1 MFRIKSLDVLSYA
14 FSHSYFTIFPR
25 NQSDPNHFDW
35 YASKPD
41 PSEGTL
47 DQSVFRLKTL
57 LAIPG
62 GATDPEAIRTLH
74 QSKYGLGD
82 RRTLDQAIEF
92 SGVDTKN
99 HKILGNRCGK
109 LAFVPFKEHPFGPD
123 FVPPYDPKTE
133 EFTGSRDP
141 GSIYYNSS
149 SKMDFKRW
157 EDAVDAME
165 RMQQQQEMRNLQRDP
180 KSDEGEA
187 SSKGLSR
194 VAHIVHMSFGDGH
207 GLHSQ
212 HEPDGSLVMVFLIA
226 FLGIAFNVFCRRRC
240 HMGKGTNEGDINGSF
255 VKTV

>member
-1 MFRIKSLDVLSYA
+1 MDFVPGWDGKIMKMWADTKIKNAVLSTYVA
-14 FSHSYFTIFPR
+14 DSS
-25 NQSDPNHFDW
+25 Q
-35 YASKPD
+35 
-41 PSEGTL
+41 
-47 DQSVFRLKTL
+47 
-57 LAIPG
+57 LA
-62 GATDPEAIRTLH
+62 D

-82 RRTLDQAIEF
+82 IRTLDQAIEL

-99 HKILGNRCGK
+99 LKILGNRCGK

-149 SKMDFKRW
+149 SKVDFKRW
-157 EDAVDAME
+157 EDAVEARNE
-165 RMQQQQEMRNLQRDP
+165 NLQLDP

-255 VKTV
+255 VKTL

>member
-1 MFRIKSLDVLSYA
+1 L
-14 FSHSYFTIFPR
+14 

-62 GATDPEAIRTLH
+62 GATEPEAIRALH
-74 QSKYGLGD
+74 QGKYGLGD

-99 HKILGNRCGK
+99 QKILGNKCGK
-109 LAFVPFKEHPFGPD
+109 LEYVPFKEHPFGPD

-133 EFTGSRDP
+133 EFIGSRDP

-149 SKMDFKRW
+149 SKMDKKSW
-157 EDAVDAME
+157 EDAVDAMG
-165 RMQQQQEMRNLQRDP
+165 RLQQQEMRHLQRDP
-180 KSDEGEA
+180 KSDEGEP
-187 SSKGLSR
+187 SSKGLGR
-194 VAHIVHMSFGDGH
+194 VAHIVHLSFGDGH

-212 HEPDGSLVMVFLIA
+212 HEPDGSLMMVFLIA
-226 FLGIAFNVFCRRRC
+226 FLGITFNVFCRRRC